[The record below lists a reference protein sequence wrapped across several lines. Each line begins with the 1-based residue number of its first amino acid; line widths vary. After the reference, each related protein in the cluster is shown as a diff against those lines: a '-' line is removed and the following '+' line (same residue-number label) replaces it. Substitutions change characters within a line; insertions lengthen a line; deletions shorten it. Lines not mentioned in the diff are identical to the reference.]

1 MYPLPPTAAQA
12 RPDSHNEVPFRMVKR
27 ARGSVRPGQRRPID
41 RRPAPTATPA
51 TPRTTGLSEAE
62 LARAA
67 ELEQQLLAEER
78 AAETA
83 RKRTAERSTTRE
95 GSAAKVI
102 PFEDEYAYVS
112 RDLRDIVRIAA
123 LLFAVLFVLYLII
136 DVFDVVK
143 IG

>member
-1 MYPLPPTAAQA
+1 
-12 RPDSHNEVPFRMVKR
+12 MVKR

-41 RRPAPTATPA
+41 RRPAAPA
-51 TPRTTGLSEAE
+51 APKPAGLSEAE

-67 ELEQQLLAEER
+67 ELETQLLAEER

-83 RKRTAERSTTRE
+83 RKRTVERSATRE
-95 GSAAKVI
+95 YSAVKTI

-112 RDLRDIVRIAA
+112 RDLKDIGRIAI
-123 LLFAVLFVLYLII
+123 LLFAILFALYLVI
-136 DVFDVVK
+136 DVFDVVQ